1 MNLCQTPQVS
11 EETECPGYSMPP
23 ETREQCQAEIDH
35 LRRDEPDF
43 DELLVDAIDPD
54 TREVVARLYLQ
65 FRSPFRSRRQEG
77 YAMTHQDPA
86 KPQKWQYNYS
96 MDENDPAQVL
106 HAFNSKYRAM
116 KLELFLS
123 SSRQHEKMR
132 DAQLRRRAEQA
143 ADQDAGRTH

>member
-65 FRSPFRSRRQEG
+65 FRSPFHSRRQEG
-77 YAMTHQDPA
+77 YAMTHQDPT
-86 KPQKWQYNYS
+86 KPQKWRHNYS
-96 MDENDPAQVL
+96 IDEDDPARVL
-106 HAFNSKYRAM
+106 HAFNAEYSAM
-116 KLELFLS
+116 KLHPSLS

-132 DAQLRRRAEQA
+132 DTQLRRQAEQA
-143 ADQDAGRTH
+143 ADQDAAEQ